1 MPKPVVALP
10 HLVMMRTIS
19 ARLRVLGRF
28 LTGGSLAG
36 RRGTLSRGAPRFP
49 GRGVVPGRGG
59 VSSRYARVLLGSER
73 GDTLIEVVISALVV
87 GLIVVGTLTGFS
99 DVDRATAQQRAHN
112 EAAVLAD
119 QSQEQLR
126 SDPASVLE
134 TIAPPSAG
142 HSYEQTVSGT
152 IYTITQKA
160 ELQPQTGSGASC
172 SVTET
177 KRQSGNAFSI
187 TSTVTWLTQ
196 KATKRSAVTASSIVT
211 PPTGSALEV
220 DADNAPVATSG
231 VTGVTAHVTYTP
243 AESSSTTSVEQT
255 TGPEGC
261 LVFGG
266 IPATSALVEIKE
278 TAGYVTISGSSK
290 YPTKEVTIAP
300 NYTSH
305 YAVVYNRGG
314 AIKAE
319 FIYEK
324 QPKYKHANNEGVANA
339 VEEEVKGDTFVAL
352 NTKMKLAPEFEVGST
367 RYGTGSGELYE
378 PLPGVTSPTP
388 TYEHTA
394 ESKFNLFPFT
404 ESENGYWGVYAGD
417 CTENNPETISSGA
430 VKLPEKI
437 IVAPGVATP
446 AQVPMSYVKLNLY
459 AGTEAQAKAKPH
471 LYEALETGA
480 SYPVT
485 ITNTKCAGKT
495 PDNETAVKDEH
506 TQATTINSTSPGNG
520 GHLTDPFQ
528 PFGKEFEL
536 CVTAKGETF
545 TTTKYENKEAK
556 GAELSIYLGQLLSTE
571 AVKKREEAEASYK
584 AKKAEYEAK
593 EAAYKAKEA
602 YKTKKA
608 ESEAKKAA
616 SKTEETK
623 YTNELAKYNTEK
635 TKYTNELA
643 KYNTEN
649 TKYNTEK
656 TNYEKYK
663 TEYTK
668 AKEKNEVAKEAED
681 KTKYEAAK
689 TAYEAAKT
697 AYEAAKTAYLAAETA
712 YKTAEA
718 AYKAAETAYKT
729 DETEYK
735 TDAQEAAEYETPK
748 AEAEA
753 DYKES
758 EKDKE
763 TYETA
768 KVAEEEASKTKVTVG
783 TGSCP

>member
-1 MPKPVVALP
+1 V
-10 HLVMMRTIS
+10 
-19 ARLRVLGRF
+19 RV
-28 LTGGSLAG
+28 S
-36 RRGTLSRGAPRFP
+36 
-49 GRGVVPGRGG
+49 
-59 VSSRYARVLLGSER
+59 LGSER

-142 HSYEQTVSGT
+142 HSYTQTVSGT

-172 SVTET
+172 SVSET
-177 KRQSGNAFSI
+177 KRQSGNAFAI

-231 VTGVTAHVTYTP
+231 VAGVTAHVTYIP
-243 AESSSTTSVEQT
+243 AESKLTTSVEQT
-255 TGPEGC
+255 TGNEGC

-278 TAGYVTISGSSK
+278 TLGYVTISGASK

-300 NYTSH
+300 NYTTH
-305 YAVVYNRGG
+305 YEVVYNRGG

-319 FIYEK
+319 FAYENK
-324 QPKYKHANNEGVANA
+324 SKIKHANNEGVANA

-367 RYGTGSGELYE
+367 RYGPPSGELYQ
-378 PLPGVTSPTP
+378 PLPGVTIPSP
-388 TYEHTA
+388 TYEHAATS
-394 ESKFNLFPFT
+394 EPNLFPFT

-417 CTENNPETISSGA
+417 CTENNPETITAGA

-437 IVAPGVATP
+437 VVKPGVTTP
-446 AQVPMSYVKLNLY
+446 AQVPMSYVTLNLY
-459 AGTEAQAKAKPH
+459 KETEKVVNEHPSEKSKYLATAGSGGK
-471 LYEALETGA
+471 GW
-480 SYPVT
+480 PVT

-506 TQATTINSTSPGNG
+506 TQETTINSTSPGNG
-520 GHLTDPFQ
+520 GHLSDPFQ

-536 CVTAKGETF
+536 CVAAEGKTF
-545 TTTKYENKEAK
+545 TIAKYENKEAK
-556 GAELSIYLGQLLSTE
+556 GAELSIYLGQLLTTE
-571 AVKKREEAEASYK
+571 AAKRREEAEASYK
-584 AKKAEYEAK
+584 AAEVAYKAAEV
-593 EAAYKAKEA
+593 AYKAKEA
-602 YKTKKA
+602 YKGKKA
-608 ESEAKKAA
+608 ESEAKKTA
-616 SKTEETK
+616 SETEKTK

-649 TKYNTEK
+649 TKYNNEK

-697 AYEAAKTAYLAAETA
+697 AYEAAKTAYLAAETT
-712 YKTAEA
+712 YKAAEA

-735 TDAQEAAEYETPK
+735 TDAQEATEYEKPK

-753 DYKES
+753 DYKEY
-758 EKDKE
+758 EEYKKAYKE
-763 TYETA
+763 A
-768 KVAEEEASKTKVTVG
+768 KEAEEEASKTKVTVG

>member
-1 MPKPVVALP
+1 M
-10 HLVMMRTIS
+10 
-19 ARLRVLGRF
+19 
-28 LTGGSLAG
+28 
-36 RRGTLSRGAPRFP
+36 
-49 GRGVVPGRGG
+49 GRGG
-59 VSSRYARVLLGSER
+59 DSGGGIRFAGVLLGSER

-99 DVDRATAQQRAHN
+99 DVDRATAQQRAHD

-142 HSYEQTVSGT
+142 HSYTQTVSGT

-172 SVTET
+172 SVSET
-177 KRQSGNAFSI
+177 KRQSGNAFAI

-220 DADNAPVATSG
+220 DADNAPVVTSG
-231 VTGVTAHVTYTP
+231 VAGVTAHVTYTP

-255 TGPEGC
+255 TGSEGC
-261 LVFGG
+261 VVFGG

-278 TAGYVTISGSSK
+278 TAGYVTVSGARK

-305 YAVVYNRGG
+305 YEVLYNRGG

-319 FIYEK
+319 FVYEK
-324 QPKYKHANNEGVANA
+324 QSKYKHANNEGVANA

-367 RYGTGSGELYE
+367 RYGAGSGELYE
-378 PLPGVTSPTP
+378 PLSGVYSPTP

-417 CTENNPETISSGA
+417 CTENNPETITAGA

-437 IVAPGVATP
+437 IVTSGVATP

-459 AGTEAQAKAKPH
+459 KESEKVVNEHSSEKWK
-471 LYEALETGA
+471 YLETTG
-480 SYPVT
+480 SGGKGWPVT

-495 PDNETAVKDEH
+495 PDNETTVKDKH
-506 TQATTINSTSPGNG
+506 TQETTINSASPGNG
-520 GHLTDPFQ
+520 GHLTYPFQ

-536 CVTAKGETF
+536 CVAANGETF
-545 TTTKYENKEAK
+545 TTAKYENKEAK
-556 GAELSIYLGQLLSTE
+556 GAELSIYLGQLPTTE
-571 AVKKREEAEASYK
+571 AAKRREEAEAGYK
-584 AKKAEYEAK
+584 AKETEYKAK
-593 EAAYKAKEA
+593 EAEYKAKEA
-602 YKTKKA
+602 YKGKKA
-608 ESEAKKAA
+608 ESETKKTAY
-616 SKTEETK
+616 KTEETK
-623 YTNELAKYNTEK
+623 YTNELAKYNT
-635 TKYTNELA
+635 
-643 KYNTEN
+643 
-649 TKYNTEK
+649 
-656 TNYEKYK
+656 
-663 TEYTK
+663 
-668 AKEKNEVAKEAED
+668 
-681 KTKYEAAK
+681 
-689 TAYEAAKT
+689 
-697 AYEAAKTAYLAAETA
+697 
-712 YKTAEA
+712 
-718 AYKAAETAYKT
+718 
-729 DETEYK
+729 
-735 TDAQEAAEYETPK
+735 
-748 AEAEA
+748 
-753 DYKES
+753 
-758 EKDKE
+758 
-763 TYETA
+763 
-768 KVAEEEASKTKVTVG
+768 
-783 TGSCP
+783 